1 MRRTIAVGAAG
12 PLAAALVLG
21 ITTPRGPAIGPDST
35 WYLASAQS
43 LAQTGTLRVPF
54 SDWNDADSTAP
65 LTDYASGYP
74 LVLATP
80 IALGAAPV
88 QAARWVD
95 ALSAG
100 AAVAIAADLLFELA
114 GVWGAALVTL
124 LLIAMPAMTEIQLWV
139 LSEPLFIVI
148 LMATVLALIRRPDR
162 SWLHGI
168 LAALANLV
176 RFAGVFLVGAVSL
189 WALARPGTWRQ
200 RLLRL
205 AGAALPGTALQ
216 LWWRM
221 HDLDPGGGVRPE
233 TFSGVGD
240 AIRQGIATLGEW
252 FTPGMPD
259 GIARIAIA
267 VALIVVLK
275 LLAWRLLLSKDAR
288 GRRLL
293 IVTSLLAVSYFGM
306 LFFARLRVVADV
318 PFDDRI
324 LGPIFAT
331 LTLAIAAPIALR
343 WPHWSRLTRSISVL
357 VILAWAGMA
366 IWRNAGSIAIARAYG
381 LGYESPDWR
390 QSDVA
395 NWLRGPGRAYT
406 IYTTDPAGVW
416 TVTGRNTRILPS
428 SLAADTVKAFGARFQ
443 SRPSALVEYD
453 EEFDAVAPPSDFVTS
468 LHLRS
473 AAHFEHGT
481 VWIPDEAKR

>member
-1 MRRTIAVGAAG
+1 MAAAG
-12 PLAAALVLG
+12 LLAAALVLG
-21 ITTPRGPAIGPDST
+21 ITTPRGPAVGPDST

-43 LAQTGTLRVPF
+43 LVQTGTVRVPF
-54 SDWNDADSTAP
+54 SEWNDADSTAP

-74 LVLATP
+74 LTLAVP

-100 AAVAIAADLLFELA
+100 GAAAIAADLLFELA

-124 LLIAMPAMTEIQLWV
+124 LLVAMPAMTEIHLWT
-139 LSEPLFIVI
+139 LSEPLFILI
-148 LMATVLALIRRPDR
+148 LMAAVLALTRRPDTA
-162 SWLHGI
+162 WLHGI
-168 LAALANLV
+168 LAALANLA

-205 AGAALPGTALQ
+205 AGAALPGAVLQ

-221 HDLDPGGGVRPE
+221 YDLDPGGGVRPE

-240 AIRQGIATLGEW
+240 AIRQGITTIGEW

-259 GIARIAIA
+259 GIPRIVIA
-267 VALIVVLK
+267 VAMIVALK
-275 LLAWRLLLSKDAR
+275 LLGWRLLLAKDAP

-293 IVTSLLAVSYFGM
+293 IVAGLLAVSYLGM

-324 LGPIFAT
+324 LGPIFAV

-343 WPHWSRLTRSISVL
+343 WPHWSRVTRAAAVL
-357 VILAWAGMA
+357 VILAWAA
-366 IWRNAGSIAIARAYG
+366 AATWRNAGSIAIARAYG
-381 LGYESPDWR
+381 LGYESPDWQ
-390 QSDVA
+390 QSAVA
-395 NWLRGPGRAYT
+395 EWLRGPGRNYT

-416 TVTGRNTRILPS
+416 TVTGRDTRILPS
-428 SLAADTVKAFGARFQ
+428 SLAADTVKAFAARFR
-443 SRPSALVEYD
+443 SRPSALIEYD
-453 EEFDAVAPPSDFVTS
+453 EEFDAVAPPSDFVTT
-468 LHLRS
+468 LGLRS

-481 VWIPDEAKR
+481 VWIPDERKR